1 MSNNIQKLLYIIHI
15 DWNWIKQRPQFLA
28 ESMEEY
34 YDINIVYIKPL
45 RDLFKPNNTPSNC
58 YGIFQI
64 PFGRIKIIKQL
75 NDFVFRTIVNKFI
88 AKTDIIWFTNPAQ
101 YIKVS
106 SIINTQI
113 KVVYDC
119 MDDLSEFPHNK
130 NNINLSK
137 IVRFNEQALINRSDF
152 LFFSSNHL
160 KNTLKKRYGFTKK
173 ASILNNGIDHSILD
187 KFIKKD
193 VKGTTEHFYDIY
205 YVGTISEWFDF
216 KSLISILEK
225 FPVIR
230 FVLIGPSDVTIP
242 VHERLLVKGS
252 VEHSKLPD
260 YLVKSSALIMPFK
273 INDLIL
279 SVNPVKLYEYIAVG
293 RPVITCQYE
302 EINKFHDFVYPYE
315 SIYNLENIIND
326 LINGELKVKS
336 LESRIEFLIKNTW
349 DARAKFISNEIV

>member
-1 MSNNIQKLLYIIHI
+1 MNQRKKQVLYIMHVS
-15 DWNWIKQRPQFLA
+15 WHWIKQRPQFLA
-28 ESMEEY
+28 ESMDEY
-34 YDINIVYIKPL
+34 YNVNIIYIKSL
-45 RDLFKPNNTPSNC
+45 RDLFKSNNSPSNC
-58 YGIFQI
+58 FGIYQI
-64 PFGRIKIIKQL
+64 PFGRIKFIKQL
-75 NDFVFRTIVNKFI
+75 NDFIFRIVVKKFI
-88 AKTDIIWFTNPAQ
+88 PKTDIIWFTNPAQ
-101 YIKVS
+101 YVKVS
-106 SIINTQI
+106 SIINTEI

-130 NNINLSK
+130 NNINLFE
-137 IVRFNEQALINRSDF
+137 IVIFNEQALINRSDF

-173 ASILNNGIDHSILD
+173 ASILNNGIDDSVLD
-187 KFIKKD
+187 KFIEND
-193 VKGTTEHFYDIY
+193 LKGTTGYFHDIY

-216 KSLISILEK
+216 KSIISILEK

-242 VHERLLVKGS
+242 VHERLFVKGP
-252 VEHSKLPD
+252 VEHSTLPD

-302 EINKFHDFVYPYE
+302 EINKFHEFVYSYE
-315 SIYNLENIIND
+315 SIYNLEIIITD
-326 LINGELKVKS
+326 LINGKLKVKS
-336 LESRIEFLIKNTW
+336 LESRIEFLMKNTW
-349 DARAKFISNEIV
+349 DARAKLISKELV